1 VKVRFRKLLDVIQ
14 GQRHDFLNHLQVI
27 SGLLQLKKEERLR
40 DYLSQVSIELAR
52 LSKTAK
58 IRIPDVTACLLNAF
72 HEAAMNQVDLELE
85 VTSDFT
91 GCVVPGPV
99 VAEALE
105 CCLIPFFKL
114 MESPQAQERFIKV
127 YFQENEEN
135 SICRLLFPEP
145 LLGDLEYFEKE
156 LNSVGSLLGPYGGRV
171 NMAVANGGVEIF
183 LVFPGNEKQ

>member
-1 VKVRFRKLLDVIQ
+1 MRFRKLLDVIQ

-27 SGLLQLKKEERLR
+27 SGLLQLNKEERLR
-40 DYLSQVSIELAR
+40 DYLAQISLELAR
-52 LSKTAK
+52 FSKTARIK
-58 IRIPDVTACLLNAF
+58 IPDVTACLLNTYYD
-72 HEAAMNQVDLELE
+72 AAMNQVDLELE

-105 CCLIPFFKL
+105 RCMIPFFKS
-114 MESPQAQERFIKV
+114 MESPHAQERFMKV
-127 YFQENEEN
+127 YFEESEGN
-135 SICRLLFPEP
+135 NICRLLFPEP
-145 LLGDLEYFEKE
+145 PLEDLSHFENE
-156 LNSVGSLLGPYGGRV
+156 LNSVGSLLGPCGGWV